1 MLARFEDAGVD
12 FTPSTWA
19 VAYADHVARCSGGDS
34 NHAAHEW
41 AAHGLSDICHDVKS
55 ALGVGVQI
63 LTDPSVLVSLPKG
76 SDGRP
81 ADVGLFGYG
90 GIRGNTVA
98 VDTTIA
104 PILGVSTSDPTTA
117 LRAAERHKIQKYDEG
132 VRNAAG
138 MLRFVHFAV
147 SEFGSLAPHAEAF
160 LRGRQE
166 SGLVSMRGH
175 LLPMRSI
182 SHRHTGKPDLEAVA
196 LMMSRMTVLVT
207 GANRG
212 IGLEFVRQYL
222 ERGSSV
228 IATCRKPS
236 EAEALAKLL
245 ESGEGRL
252 RIEELD
258 VASGKSISA
267 LCDSLG
273 EDCAIDVLL
282 LNAGIKGDSSGTA
295 DDFLQVYKTNAV
307 APLLLCRSLH
317 AHVARSKQKQIVAIS
332 SGVGSISENGSGG
345 MEAYRMSK
353 AALNMAMAGVAVKG
367 QADGIHVLSM
377 VPGWVRTDMGGTNA
391 RQTVEESVG
400 AMIDNVIGNKD
411 RYQSGG
417 LYDYTGKQW
426 PF

>member
-1 MLARFEDAGVD
+1 
-12 FTPSTWA
+12 
-19 VAYADHVARCSGGDS
+19 
-34 NHAAHEW
+34 
-41 AAHGLSDICHDVKS
+41 
-55 ALGVGVQI
+55 
-63 LTDPSVLVSLPKG
+63 
-76 SDGRP
+76 
-81 ADVGLFGYG
+81 
-90 GIRGNTVA
+90 
-98 VDTTIA
+98 
-104 PILGVSTSDPTTA
+104 
-117 LRAAERHKIQKYDEG
+117 
-132 VRNAAG
+132 
-138 MLRFVHFAV
+138 
-147 SEFGSLAPHAEAF
+147 
-160 LRGRQE
+160 
-166 SGLVSMRGH
+166 
-175 LLPMRSI
+175 
-182 SHRHTGKPDLEAVA
+182 
-196 LMMSRMTVLVT
+196 MMSRMTVLVT